1 MKKLIF
7 LFLSLFF
14 LNCLVAQEK
23 AIKIFN
29 EKTGKEII
37 IKENKR
43 IRIKTLDGEKV
54 SGRYKILDD
63 ETIILK
69 NQRIKLSQIEK
80 IKKNPLSM
88 SILTHGVFYSCGAF
102 IALIG
107 LLLYDSASYGDD
119 EVSDRETLA
128 GHASMI
134 LSLSVIYVGTR
145 SPNILKGYKATGDWK
160 YGIIKISE

>member
-14 LNCLVAQEK
+14 LNSLVAQEK

-69 NQRIKLSQIEK
+69 NQIES
-80 IKKNPLSM
+80 N
-88 SILTHGVFYSCGAF
+88 
-102 IALIG
+102 
-107 LLLYDSASYGDD
+107 
-119 EVSDRETLA
+119 
-128 GHASMI
+128 
-134 LSLSVIYVGTR
+134 
-145 SPNILKGYKATGDWK
+145 
-160 YGIIKISE
+160 

>member
-14 LNCLVAQEK
+14 LNSLVAQEK

-29 EKTGKEII
+29 KKTEKEII
-37 IKENKR
+37 IKEHKR

-80 IKKNPLSM
+80 IKKNPLGI
-88 SILTHGVFYSCGAF
+88 SILTHGVFYSGGVFLAF
-102 IALIG
+102 
-107 LLLYDSASYGDD
+107 ASL
-119 EVSDRETLA
+119 VSYLFDVPAA
-128 GHASMI
+128 GHAAAI
-134 LSLSVIYVGTR
+134 LSLSIIYGGTR
-145 SPNILKGYKATGDWK
+145 SPNILKGYKLTGNWK

>member
-14 LNCLVAQEK
+14 LNSLVAQEK

-29 EKTGKEII
+29 EKTEKEII

-54 SGRYKILDD
+54 SGRYKILGD

-80 IKKNPLSM
+80 IKKNPLGI
-88 SILTHGVFYSCGAF
+88 SILTHGVFYSGGVF
-102 IALIG
+102 LALIG
-107 LLLYDSASYGDD
+107 FTFYVFEGT
-119 EVSDRETLA
+119 EA
-128 GHASMI
+128 GHAAAI
-134 LSLSVIYVGTR
+134 LSLSIIYGGTR
-145 SPNILKGYKATGDWK
+145 SPNILKGYKSTGNWK

>member
-43 IRIKTLDGEKV
+43 IRIKTLDGEKI

-80 IKKNPLSM
+80 IKKNPLGI
-88 SILTHGVFYSCGAF
+88 SILTNGVFYSGGAF
-102 IALIG
+102 IAGVTFFAYILGAPAAIF
-107 LLLYDSASYGDD
+107 LTTIPAAAFIYG
-119 EVSDRETLA
+119 RTK
-128 GHASMI
+128 
-134 LSLSVIYVGTR
+134 

-160 YGIIKISE
+160 YEIIKISE

>member
-43 IRIKTLDGEKV
+43 IRIKTLNGEKI
-54 SGRYKILDD
+54 SGIYKILDD

-80 IKKNPLSM
+80 IKKNPLGI
-88 SILTHGVFYSCGAF
+88 SILINGVFYYFGVVLTGAAF
-102 IALIG
+102 LAYI
-107 LLLYDSASYGDD
+107 Y
-119 EVSDRETLA
+119 A
-128 GHASMI
+128 GHAEVFLVTI
-134 LSLSVIYVGTR
+134 PAAAFIYGGTG
-145 SPNILKGYKATGDWK
+145 SPNILKGYKSTGDWK